1 MGWVRLGTREYA
13 KDELNTKKQMELGEL
28 GGNAGRFEDSA
39 FMYVI
44 LKYNIFN

>member
-1 MGWVRLGTREYA
+1 MRLGTREYT

-28 GGNAGRFEDSA
+28 GGSGGGFEDNV

-44 LKYNIFN
+44 LKYKIFN